1 MSTLERAIAIA
12 VQVHA
17 GQRDKAGRPYIL
29 HPLRVMLALSTDEER
44 IVGVLHDVIEDSQDR
59 ADGWTLAR
67 LRAEGFSADVVEALD
82 SVTRRT
88 IEGAMEDYF
97 DFVRRAGAN
106 PIGRQVKIADLRDN
120 SDPLR
125 IASPTDADRAR
136 LEKYRRALELLG
148 A

>member
-1 MSTLERAIAIA
+1 MTLEEAIRVA
-12 VQVHA
+12 VDAHA
-17 GQRDKAGRPYIL
+17 GQLDKAGKPYIL

-67 LRAEGFSADVVEALD
+67 LRAEGFSADVIEALD

-106 PIGRQVKIADLRDN
+106 PIGRRVKIADLRDN
-120 SDPLR
+120 SDPSR
-125 IASPTDADRAR
+125 IPAPTAADHAR

-148 A
+148 G

>member
-1 MSTLERAIAIA
+1 MILLERAIAIA
-12 VQVHA
+12 VQAHA

-29 HPLRVMLALSTDEER
+29 HPLRVMSALSTDDER
-44 IVGVLHDVIEDSQDR
+44 IVGVLHDVVEDSQDR
-59 ADGWTLAR
+59 PDGWTFAR
-67 LRAEGFSADVVEALD
+67 LRAEGFSAAIIEALD

-88 IEGAMEDYF
+88 IDGAMEDYF

-106 PIGRQVKIADLRDN
+106 PIGRHVKIADLRDN
-120 SDPLR
+120 SDLSR
-125 IASPTDADRAR
+125 IAAPTAADHAR